1 MTEYVNNINS
11 LYGMF
16 KPVLVYL
23 YILFVLFVKAQDS
36 GFQEN
41 KDGNLSKSFTAV
53 CENSANCTY
62 SLVLSSTSTSY
73 SVDVTIFVD
82 TTIEFTGTVSVT
94 SSIPVTVNF
103 NVTQGN
109 QIAVVFSVQPA
120 GSYLRFQLYNQADGN
135 GVVVQDSKSLKFSVF
150 NTCTGENSCSLSF
163 TRSSEWAPN
172 ILAQFKINGTV
183 SATLDNLTRTQT
195 LSFKAFDNLSVEIVG
210 NPADIIDN
218 LIVAVLENQF
228 SLFWFSNSYFTP
240 MLATG
245 NCLPPS
251 PPIPSP
257 FGGPLIPLTQE
268 QIDIFLKTIGASYS
282 TLWYRLTKYL
292 D

>member
-1 MTEYVNNINS
+1 MWH
-11 LYGMF
+11 
-16 KPVLVYL
+16 K
-23 YILFVLFVKAQDS
+23 
-36 GFQEN
+36 
-41 KDGNLSKSFTAV
+41 
-53 CENSANCTY
+53 
-62 SLVLSSTSTSY
+62 
-73 SVDVTIFVD
+73 
-82 TTIEFTGTVSVT
+82 
-94 SSIPVTVNF
+94 
-103 NVTQGN
+103 N

-120 GSYLRFQLYNQADGN
+120 GSYLRFQLYNQTDGN

-150 NTCTGENSCSLSF
+150 NTCTGENSCSLSLRDLQNGHRIF
-163 TRSSEWAPN
+163 WLNLKSTAPFRQRL
-172 ILAQFKINGTV
+172 IIWPELKLF
-183 SATLDNLTRTQT
+183 R
-195 LSFKAFDNLSVEIVG
+195 FKAFDNLNCRNCG

-268 QIDIFLKTIGASYS
+268 QIDLFFENYRNLVFYS
-282 TLWYRLTKYL
+282 VVPSLTKYL
-292 D
+292 DWNEHSNDFGIQ